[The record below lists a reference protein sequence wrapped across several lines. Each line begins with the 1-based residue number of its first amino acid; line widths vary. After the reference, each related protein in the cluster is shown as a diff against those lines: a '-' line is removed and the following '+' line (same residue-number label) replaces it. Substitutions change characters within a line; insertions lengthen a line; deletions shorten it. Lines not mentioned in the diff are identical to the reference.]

1 MMNTKMKIATSL
13 ILTDGNGVV
22 AYLKKVTVP
31 ICAGRNC
38 LIGQYA
44 TKYVFYH
51 FRSQ

>member
-1 MMNTKMKIATSL
+1 MNTQMKIVTSL

-22 AYLKKVTVP
+22 AYLKKVTAP

-38 LIGQYA
+38 LIEQYA
-44 TKYVFYH
+44 TKYAFHH

>member
-1 MMNTKMKIATSL
+1 MNTQMKIVTSL
-13 ILTDGNGVV
+13 ILTDDNGVV

-38 LIGQYA
+38 LIGQCT
-44 TKYVFYH
+44 TKYVFHH